1 MTEVPVRSGGVPRR
15 ARFAVMR
22 LPNPVRALTRRFGA
36 SLWAWRGGRCIRR
49 GDWRGGIRAYQAALR
64 RRPEHFGTLLH
75 LARAHLCARE
85 VHEARRFLL
94 LAREADPK
102 RYEFDAAA
110 FLARH
115 GFDLESICRI
125 APTTARPA
133 EPVRVRAS
141 RSTRE
146 PVTPENLPYGDC
158 RDLDEYARF
167 RAMPPITPAEAEGL
181 DWDRVID
188 DLLDE

>member
-1 MTEVPVRSGGVPRR
+1 MIRV
-15 ARFAVMR
+15 
-22 LPNPVRALTRRFGA
+22 PNPLRPLTRRFGA
-36 SLWAWRGGRCIRR
+36 SVWAWRGGRCIRR

-125 APTTARPA
+125 APTARPS
-133 EPVRVRAS
+133 EPVVRARVRATS
-141 RSTRE
+141 SSSE
-146 PVTPENLPYGDC
+146 PVTAESLPFGDC

-167 RAMPPITPAEAEGL
+167 RAMPPISRAEVEDL
-181 DWDRVID
+181 DWDRVMD
-188 DLLDE
+188 DLFDD

>member
-1 MTEVPVRSGGVPRR
+1 MKQI
-15 ARFAVMR
+15 
-22 LPNPVRALTRRFGA
+22 PNPLRALTRRFGA
-36 SLWAWRGGRCIRR
+36 SVWAWRGSRCIRR

-64 RRPEHFGTLLH
+64 RRPDHFGTLLH

-115 GFDLESICRI
+115 GFDLETICRI
-125 APTTARPA
+125 APTARPA
-133 EPVRVRAS
+133 EPVVRTRVRATS
-141 RSTRE
+141 SHE
-146 PVTPENLPYGDC
+146 QVTADSLPFGDC

>member
-1 MTEVPVRSGGVPRR
+1 M
-15 ARFAVMR
+15 
-22 LPNPVRALTRRFGA
+22 
-36 SLWAWRGGRCIRR
+36 
-49 GDWRGGIRAYQAALR
+49 
-64 RRPEHFGTLLH
+64 H

-85 VHEARRFLL
+85 IHEARRFLL

-102 RYEFDAAA
+102 RYEFDAAS

-125 APTTARPA
+125 APTARPT
-133 EPVRVRAS
+133 EPVVRARVRAS
-141 RSTRE
+141 RAQADE
-146 PVTPENLPYGDC
+146 GLPFGDC

-167 RAMPPITPAEAEGL
+167 RAMPPITAAEADDI

-188 DLLDE
+188 DLLDS